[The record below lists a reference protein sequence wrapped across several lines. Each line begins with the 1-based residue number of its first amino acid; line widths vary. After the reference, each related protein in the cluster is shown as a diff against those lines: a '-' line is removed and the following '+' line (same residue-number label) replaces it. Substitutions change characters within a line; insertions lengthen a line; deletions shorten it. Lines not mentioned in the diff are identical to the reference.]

1 MSKKKKFTIK
11 ENISSSE
18 TLSEQDWV
26 PSPWE
31 IDRQKKEEDERN
43 QQKQDELQLPN
54 PNDEA
59 PWYWD
64 DKSSKENEDEEK
76 RGIEIVDLYGEGKLR
91 LRDLL
96 SVRPALVSP
105 HLFGFNGKA
114 PRRLSEGVELNERG
128 ETVSIKEGSE
138 KVSQKTIS
146 KLVFEAAPKTK
157 KAPEKGKSQIKTP
170 DFSKM
175 KQIGKGSSRIVYE
188 SSEGV
193 YKVPRPDRKKWGTIQ
208 NKMEAKIWKATKSP
222 VLAKVLDHAPDFSW
236 LLMEKLDVSG
246 PRGRMLNKA
255 ALALLDKHKMSPVDL
270 TRLEHAVANGAS
282 PDEYTGYKQELA
294 KLVQKFDLADFDD
307 PSRQWG
313 IDAAGNPKLF
323 DYGVTATYGGPVV
336 EGTRKSR
343 LHEQSNLNEGGY
355 SKLMRSLTGQE
366 RNISSIGIVTAENPF
381 AKELPPEEN
390 KKRNKMLAQSLRQA
404 GYGFYQIQGKYGNV
418 EKPLVIPNISKDDLL
433 FLGKKFEQESVIF
446 VERQEDGQMKAELLY
461 TDGSGNATEP
471 RSVVLPV
478 AQDQD
483 DFYSI
488 YKGRKFVIP
497 FFNDLFSGATMSGG
511 RVNYP
516 EKTEES

>member
-26 PSPWE
+26 PCPWE
-31 IDRQKKEEDERN
+31 IDRKKKEEDERN

-114 PRRLSEGVELNERG
+114 PRRLSEAVQINEG
-128 ETVSIKEGSE
+128 
-138 KVSQKTIS
+138 
-146 KLVFEAAPKTK
+146 
-157 KAPEKGKSQIKTP
+157 
-170 DFSKM
+170 
-175 KQIGKGSSRIVYE
+175 
-188 SSEGV
+188 
-193 YKVPRPDRKKWGTIQ
+193 
-208 NKMEAKIWKATKSP
+208 
-222 VLAKVLDHAPDFSW
+222 
-236 LLMEKLDVSG
+236 
-246 PRGRMLNKA
+246 
-255 ALALLDKHKMSPVDL
+255 
-270 TRLEHAVANGAS
+270 
-282 PDEYTGYKQELA
+282 
-294 KLVQKFDLADFDD
+294 DLA
-307 PSRQWG
+307 
-313 IDAAGNPKLF
+313 
-323 DYGVTATYGGPVV
+323 
-336 EGTRKSR
+336 
-343 LHEQSNLNEGGY
+343 EGGY

-366 RNISSIGIVTAENPF
+366 KNISSIGIVTAENPF

>member
-64 DKSSKENEDEEK
+64 DKSDKEEDEEK

-114 PRRLSEGVELNERG
+114 PRRLSEAVQINEGRFG
-128 ETVSIKEGSE
+128 RLKN
-138 KVSQKTIS
+138 KVTQKTVKEDVLEAPS
-146 KLVFEAAPKTK
+146 KNKET
-157 KAPEKGKSQIKTP
+157 KTP

-175 KQIGKGSSRIVYE
+175 KVLGRGSSRIVYE
-188 SSEGV
+188 APNGV
-193 YKVPRPDRKKWGTIQ
+193 YKVPRPDRKKWGTLQ
-208 NKMEAKIWKATKSP
+208 NKQEVKIWNATKSP
-222 VLAKVLDHAPDFSW
+222 ILAKVLGNAPDYSW
-236 LLMEKLDVSG
+236 ILMEKLDTSKMNQ
-246 PRGRMLNKA
+246 RSALRKA
-255 ALALLDKHKMSPVDL
+255 TIALLDKHKVNMVE
-270 TRLEHAVANGAS
+270 LERIEVAVAGGKS
-282 PDEYTGYKQELA
+282 PDEYTGIKHEVA
-294 KLVQKFDLADFDD
+294 KLVQEFDLADFSDTN
-307 PSRQWG
+307 SQWG
-313 IDAAGNPKLF
+313 LDVNGNPKLL
-323 DYGVTATYGGPVV
+323 DYGVTATYAGPTTMT
-336 EGTRKSR
+336 EERK
-343 LHEQSNLNEGGY
+343 LLEQTDLTEGGY

-366 RNISSIGIVTAENPF
+366 QNISSIGIVTAENPF

-390 KKRNKMLAQSLRQA
+390 KKRNKMLAQALRQA